1 MALLGFRTHIF
12 NLTYRIRTKTSNLK
26 TEELRKNIFTCLFS
40 VHNTISSLRH
50 ANTCSWRVNVL
61 YTEELLFETNMKLCS
76 MRFEKIK
83 IW

>member
-50 ANTCSWRVNVL
+50 ANTCS
-61 YTEELLFETNMKLCS
+61 
-76 MRFEKIK
+76 
-83 IW
+83 